1 MRLVKVEVFENTTK
15 KGGYQV
21 NMTVQFHQPDDDVN
35 AVKDRILAFFEKEG
49 DGSIPLVSHDTAKEE
64 ETESKPRGRRR
75 RKDVGGKPSDELD
88 DDGDVK
94 NGSDESDPED
104 APEPEKPRRRRR
116 KKAEEAPAEEPEA
129 EEEPEEEA
137 PKPRRRRRKKAEAE
151 EPEGPTKEDVAKAA
165 SMAASE
171 LGAETAAEI
180 ILDYAPTGKLDDIPA
195 EKRQEFI
202 DDVNNELSDDPED

>member
-64 ETESKPRGRRR
+64 TESKPRGRRR
-75 RKDVGGKPSDELD
+75 RKDVGGKPSDE
-88 DDGDVK
+88 VEK
-94 NGSDESDPED
+94 EPE
-104 APEPEKPRRRRR
+104 AEEPEEEPEPEKPRRRRR

-180 ILDYAPTGKLDDIPA
+180 ILDYSTSHKLDDIPA
-195 EKRQEFI
+195 EKRQAFI